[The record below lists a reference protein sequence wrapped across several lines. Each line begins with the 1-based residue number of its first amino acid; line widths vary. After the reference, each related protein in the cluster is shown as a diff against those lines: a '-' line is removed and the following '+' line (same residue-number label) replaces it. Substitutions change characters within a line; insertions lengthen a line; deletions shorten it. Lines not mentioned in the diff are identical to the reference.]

1 MGTTFELGVTR
12 TVAMT
17 SSPTS
22 SSSSSNNSTSSSS
35 AGQGNN
41 GEPAPDYLK
50 EATAGETFT
59 QAGITAD
66 LLF

>member
-17 SSPTS
+17 SS
-22 SSSSSNNSTSSSS
+22 SSNNSTSS
-35 AGQGNN
+35 QNKD
-41 GEPAPDYLK
+41 EPAPDYLK
-50 EATAGETFT
+50 EASTGETFT
-59 QAGITAD
+59 QAGISAD